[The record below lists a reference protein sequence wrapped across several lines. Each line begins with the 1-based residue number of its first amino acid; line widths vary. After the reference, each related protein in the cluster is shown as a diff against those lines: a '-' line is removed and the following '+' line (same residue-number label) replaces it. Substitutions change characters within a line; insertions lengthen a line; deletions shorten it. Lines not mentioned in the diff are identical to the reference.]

1 MNKLKMIKLF
11 FLNRREYAFQ
21 VLANPIRAEIERRK
35 RRHEKLTHLYDL
47 LKELRNYTLM
57 F

>member
-1 MNKLKMIKLF
+1 MKKLQMVKLF

-21 VLANPIRAEIERRK
+21 VLAEPIRQEIERRK
-35 RRHEKLTHLYDL
+35 KRHEKLTHLYAL

>member
-35 RRHEKLTHLYDL
+35 RRHEKLSHLYDL
-47 LKELRNYTLM
+47 LKNLRNYTLM